1 MISIFMS
8 LSMVVGR
15 TYCITSVELQH
26 KYILSHINPLCFSD
40 VGNIQVIVN
49 YLFMI
54 YNKK

>member
-1 MISIFMS
+1 MS

-40 VGNIQVIVN
+40 VGNILLLGYHLLTKIKS
-49 YLFMI
+49 L
-54 YNKK
+54 K